1 MKIGKLSLL
10 IILSLVFFTN
20 CNNDDDSNQTETLSG
35 IWNLKNVSGG
45 LQGINMDY
53 NQGEVEWNF
62 NLDTNTL
69 TVENNIITTGPED
82 IYAGLDSGTY
92 NFQVEQNGET
102 ETLFINNSERGVII
116 LLSSTNL
123 KIDDGLAAD
132 GFITEF
138 ER

>member
-1 MKIGKLSLL
+1 MKIVKLSLL
-10 IILSLVFFTN
+10 IIFSLVFFTN
-20 CNNDDDSNQTETLSG
+20 CSNDDDSNQTETLNG

-45 LQGINMDY
+45 LQGININYSPGD
-53 NQGEVEWNF
+53 VEWNF
-62 NLDTNTL
+62 DLDTNTL
-69 TVENNIITTGPED
+69 TVKNNIITTGPED

-92 NFQVEQNGET
+92 DIQVEQNGET
-102 ETLFINNSERGVII
+102 ETLFINNTERGVVI
-116 LLSSTNL
+116 LLNTNNL